1 MEKHIW
7 EGWTV
12 QNFIEALYG
21 EIDMIMSGNACRKPF
36 VNREELCA
44 YIRENQPFYKEN
56 IPEVNQ
62 YFITKYRL

>member
-1 MEKHIW
+1 
-7 EGWTV
+7 
-12 QNFIEALYG
+12 
-21 EIDMIMSGNACRKPF
+21 MIMSGNACRKPF